1 MQRNYPIS
9 DKSIDDAYASIE
21 KNINIVSAAIEKI
34 YPEYKS
40 STHVHREV
48 IQALDA
54 ELATEKWKRAAHALA
69 EFVQRLI

>member
-1 MQRNYPIS
+1 MQRNYSIS

-34 YPEYKS
+34 YPGYKS

-48 IQALDA
+48 VQVLDA

-69 EFVQRLI
+69 EFVRWLI